1 MKNEPR
7 QSARKASLVRYIFVI
22 AVLSA
27 TWWHGRTRSGPEL
40 TPHFQSIFPQATTFK
55 SSNAVSTA
63 LDAEGK
69 PLGWLTV
76 GSAPGF
82 GGPMLVAV
90 GIQPN
95 GEITGA
101 SVVEHKETPMFFQ
114 MVKAPDYFASLSG
127 RGFDSIHFEEDI
139 DAVTGATLSTEALAA
154 SVKDGVT
161 RIAAEQFD
169 VHIPVPARPFEF
181 GLLELA
187 VILLFAMGFGAQYL
201 SKPLREVL
209 RWATQVAALLII
221 GFSENSPITLAK
233 ITALLS
239 GYLPDA
245 RSNLALYL
253 LIGGFALSVLFL
265 GKDLYCLHV
274 CPFGAAQRFINAIG
288 GKRLSLPLWSVRLM
302 NNTRNRVVLVA
313 IAAALATAQPA
324 RASYEPFAALFAL
337 TGTTLQWFLLLI
349 ILVVSFFIRRPWC
362 HFFCP
367 MRSCER
373 ALLDIRTN
381 LLRSKT

>member
-1 MKNEPR
+1 
-7 QSARKASLVRYIFVI
+7 
-22 AVLSA
+22 
-27 TWWHGRTRSGPEL
+27 
-40 TPHFQSIFPQATTFK
+40 
-55 SSNAVSTA
+55 
-63 LDAEGK
+63 
-69 PLGWLTV
+69 
-76 GSAPGF
+76 
-82 GGPMLVAV
+82 MLVAV

-95 GEITGA
+95 GEITSA

-114 MVKAPDYFASLSG
+114 MVKAPDYFASLSA
-127 RGFDSIHFEEDI
+127 REFDSIDFEENI

-169 VHIPVPARPFEF
+169 VHIPEPARPFEF

-187 VILLFAMGFGAQYL
+187 VALLFAIGFGAQYL
-201 SKPLREVL
+201 RKPLREVL
-209 RWATQVAALLII
+209 RWTTQVAALLIV
-221 GFSENSPITLAK
+221 GFWENSPITLAK
-233 ITALLS
+233 ITALLF
-239 GYLPDA
+239 GYFPDP
-245 RSNLALYL
+245 RSNVALYL

-302 NNTRNRVVLVA
+302 NDTRNLVVLVA

-337 TGTTLQWFLLLI
+337 KGTTLQWFLLLI
-349 ILVVSFFIRRPWC
+349 ILIVSFFIRRPWC
-362 HFFCP
+362 HYFCP

-373 ALLDIRTN
+373 ALLDIRQKGTN